1 MSETQAVP
9 PVPSRRG
16 LKIALAVSVALN
28 LAVAGL
34 VAGAVL
40 KSGPM
45 RDQMVRDLGFGP
57 FAEALSDNDR
67 KALRRAFVDRS
78 PGLRDLRETLRRDMD
93 VVLSALRAQPF
104 DPAAFRAALAVQ
116 TERLTGQMQMGQQL
130 LAERIDSMSEA
141 ERLAFADRLE
151 DSMRRG
157 PHGGKSN
164 GDRSGDG
171 RPGDG
176 GPDDGPDDGRDGKGS
191 P

>member
-1 MSETQAVP
+1 MSETQAAP

-57 FAEALSDNDR
+57 FAEALSDSDR
-67 KALRRAFVDRS
+67 KELRRAFVDRS
-78 PGLRDLRETLRRDMD
+78 PGLRDLRETLRKDMAG
-93 VVLSALRAQPF
+93 VLAALRAQPF
-104 DPAAFRAALAVQ
+104 DPAALRAALEVQ
-116 TERLTGQMQMGQQL
+116 TERLTGQMQMGQLL

-151 DSMRRG
+151 ESMKRG
-157 PHGGKSN
+157 RGKKDDKSDGGK
-164 GDRSGDG
+164 GK
-171 RPGDG
+171 
-176 GPDDGPDDGRDGKGS
+176 DD
-191 P
+191 